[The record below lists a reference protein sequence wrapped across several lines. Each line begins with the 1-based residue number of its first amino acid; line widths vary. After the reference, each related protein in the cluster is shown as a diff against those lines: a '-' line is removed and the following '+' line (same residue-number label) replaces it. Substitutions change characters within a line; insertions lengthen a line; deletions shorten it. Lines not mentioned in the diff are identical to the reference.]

1 MAITDLYQDKIMGG
15 VQGDPDPFGYQNQI
29 NNFVIDNEDYQEIPG
44 FNFIDAPTSLKSR
57 LTNREFFNNP
67 RTGFIDNTLMQRG
80 NPGNTIFDKARSG
93 IGKGFDLGKSA
104 IGKGFDL
111 GKSAIGGIASLIT
124 GVPGI
129 GALLGMLPE
138 RDPRQNAVEDFYSDP
153 NTRGLMSQI
162 PGMDQ
167 YNTVSGGLLNMLTGG
182 KMGEETTYGL
192 SGAIDKR
199 IARIQK
205 TLKKKK
211 SAVLEQRIKDLQ
223 ELKARE
229 TKALE
234 ASRAASRLQDARRD
248 AINNPKS
255 LYDSG
260 SNYRSVDS
268 SGNKVSSSSA
278 QGTTTFDSKSGR
290 GRRDY

>member
-44 FNFIDAPTSLKSR
+44 FNFIDAPTSLMSR
-57 LTNREFFNNP
+57 IQNPQFFNNP

-93 IGKGFDLGKSA
+93 ISKGFDLGKSA

-138 RDPRQNAVEDFYSDP
+138 RDYRQNTIDDFYSDP
-153 NTRGLMSQI
+153 STRGLMSQI

-167 YNTVSGGLLNMLTGG
+167 YNTVSGGLFGTDTN
-182 KMGEETTYGL
+182 YGL

-199 IARIQK
+199 MATINK

-211 SAVLEQRIKDLQ
+211 SAVLEQRLKDLQ

-229 TKALE
+229 AKAL
-234 ASRAASRLQDARRD
+234 ADAQAKQAANLESQRRGRRPGSGGD
-248 AINNPKS
+248 GPGTKDS
-255 LYDSG
+255 GGPTGGYSYDSG
-260 SNYRSVDS
+260 GR
-268 SGNKVSSSSA
+268 
-278 QGTTTFDSKSGR
+278 QGFGY
-290 GRRDY
+290 GL